1 MTLPRSAAEVLSG
14 HVTLEVRCIDRVLL
28 TFRQPRLQY
37 GQGIH
42 GFFCHHRGYQF
53 VSSALMRPMTE
64 RFAADI
70 RHYVDSRGLD
80 LIRFAQ
86 GQSKDQIARGYL
98 AGHDGGE
105 QILFAGVARE
115 KTRIW
120 RTRQRTDA
128 VTGKRY
134 PWLCQE
140 QAMVDH
146 WYFYGFD
153 ADFGPFWVKFCGYF
167 PYTGQIY
174 LNGHEYAKR
183 QCLKAGIGFTAPD
196 NAFGSVSDPAAVQ
209 RIRDGLDDQRMYR
222 FAGKWL
228 ARLPHPFTRED
239 EDADYR
245 WQLSVQQAEFSTTMA
260 LDRPMAGRIF
270 SGQLIRDNIDIGRP
284 GKVNIVFGR
293 QIFRTQVI
301 TAGACPCLY
310 LFYKKTQV
318 KQYLKEGRAL
328 RAETTLNQPRDFGTG
343 KELTNLAALAEVGY
357 AASRRLPDAGCI
369 SHDPAAGA
377 AALEAITSPV
387 ISTTCTRVP
396 GMRFPGPRVQARLGA
411 CCALALRPAGF
422 TGRDLRHHLAPQL
435 GTTPE
440 DMTGGQI
447 SYDLRRLRAH
457 QIIERIP
464 RSRNYQVT
472 AGGLTIALFLTRL
485 TQRLLIP
492 GLAQLTSPGP
502 PGRSRLRQADRA
514 YRDAL
519 IDLARQA
526 SLAALRHL
534 QLSPAVITSQHP
546 PVISR
551 HTRRN
556 LTRKSKSLR
565 GKITYAAAI
574 CGTMSFV
581 PLRWIGE
588 ESLVVD
594 GYFGACPRCHR
605 AFPAR

>member
-1 MTLPRSAAEVLSG
+1 MHPFKAVHNVTVHSPLAAVGWPLPAEPQPESIMTLPRTAAQVLSG
-14 HVTLEVRCIDRVLL
+14 HVRLEIRCIDRMLL

-42 GFFCHHRGYQF
+42 GFFCHHRGNQF
-53 VSSALMRPMTE
+53 VSSALMRPMTG

-70 RHYVDSRGLD
+70 GHYIDVRGLD
-80 LIRFAQ
+80 LVRFAR
-86 GQSKDQIARGYL
+86 GQSKDQIARSYL

-105 QILFAGVARE
+105 QILFAGVAQE

-140 QAMVDH
+140 QAMVNH

-153 ADFGPFWVKFCGYF
+153 ADFGPFYVKFCGYF

-183 QCLKAGIGFTAPD
+183 QCLKDGIGFTALD
-196 NAFGSVSDPAAVQ
+196 NAFGAVTDPAAVQ
-209 RIRDGLDDQRMYR
+209 RICDGLTDQKIYR

-228 ARLPHPFTRED
+228 ARLPHPFTRDD

-245 WQLSVQQAEFSTTMA
+245 WQLSVQQIEFSTTMA
-260 LDRPMAGRIF
+260 LDRPVAGRIF

-284 GKVNIVFGR
+284 DKVNIVFGR
-293 QIFRTQVI
+293 TIRRRGKNPAPGTFRT
-301 TAGACPCLY
+301 
-310 LFYKKTQV
+310 
-318 KQYLKEGRAL
+318 
-328 RAETTLNQPRDFGTG
+328 ETTLNQPRDFGIG
-343 KELTNLAALAEVGY
+343 KELTNLAAMAEVGY
-357 AASRRLPDAGCI
+357 AASRRLLDAECI
-369 SHDPAAGA
+369 SHDPADGA

-396 GMRFPGPRVQARLGA
+396 GMRFPDPRVQALLGA

-422 TGRDLRHHLAPQL
+422 TSRDLRHYLAPQL
-435 GTTPE
+435 GKAPE

-447 SYDLRRLRAH
+447 TYDLRRLRAH

-464 RSRNYQVT
+464 HSRAYQVT
-472 AGGLTIALFLTRL
+472 QDGLSIALFLTRL

-502 PGRSRLRQADRA
+502 PGRNRLRQADRA

-519 IDLARQA
+519 TDIARQA
-526 SLAALRHL
+526 SLAALPHL
-534 QLSPAVITSQHP
+534 QLSPAVITSHP
-546 PVISR
+546 APVTSR

-556 LTRKSKSLR
+556 LTRNSKSLR
-565 GKITYAAAI
+565 GKITYLS
-574 CGTMSFV
+574 G
-581 PLRWIGE
+581 LQ
-588 ESLVVD
+588 
-594 GYFGACPRCHR
+594 
-605 AFPAR
+605 